1 MLDYLIHELV
11 LLYTSTTV
19 SFENVEKQSVYGAS
33 SLDRLSIVMHAEGNA
48 MNEKS
53 GRRQPKSFV
62 NKVDPAFDPI
72 TAALRQMHDG
82 VASEAIPDEF
92 LRLLDEID
100 DRIAAKKK
108 LS

>member
-1 MLDYLIHELV
+1 
-11 LLYTSTTV
+11 
-19 SFENVEKQSVYGAS
+19 
-33 SLDRLSIVMHAEGNA
+33 MHAERDL

-53 GRRQPKSFV
+53 GRRPPRSFV

-82 VASEAIPDEF
+82 IASEAIPDDF

-100 DRIAAKKK
+100 ERIAAKKK
-108 LS
+108 PS